1 MYSLC
6 NPVSETILKK
16 VFSLWSVWEK
26 LAGNVAVLP
35 SINNKVKK
43 EEKEIFRPN
52 SSSRQEFYH
61 FQSEHVNDNNFMRAV
76 AAVGLGGI
84 RKLNKIIK
92 MWSWSSSRLR
102 HSSPLSRQAAW
113 WSWRKLAE
121 ERNPDFNQQFLG
133 NCLHQKL
140 FLFMEGKISLFSI
153 LSFKFPAIPQT
164 GNSLLS
170 SRSVGDNRAVEPAHN
185 KANTTIT
192 RFSFYRFVANYMF
205 VANSM
210 FIGNYMW
217 EEVDNK
223 ITLMP
228 DTQCYLPV

>member
-1 MYSLC
+1 MIVKRQAGSATTDSKLSQEECGRNKLYNKLFYTMYSLC

-16 VFSLWSVWEK
+16 VFSLWSVCEK

-121 ERNPDFNQQFLG
+121 ERNPDFNQQFLE
-133 NCLHQKL
+133 KL
-140 FLFMEGKISLFSI
+140 SPPE
-153 LSFKFPAIPQT
+153 
-164 GNSLLS
+164 
-170 SRSVGDNRAVEPAHN
+170 SVPLYGR
-185 KANTTIT
+185 
-192 RFSFYRFVANYMF
+192 
-205 VANSM
+205 
-210 FIGNYMW
+210 
-217 EEVDNK
+217 
-223 ITLMP
+223 
-228 DTQCYLPV
+228 